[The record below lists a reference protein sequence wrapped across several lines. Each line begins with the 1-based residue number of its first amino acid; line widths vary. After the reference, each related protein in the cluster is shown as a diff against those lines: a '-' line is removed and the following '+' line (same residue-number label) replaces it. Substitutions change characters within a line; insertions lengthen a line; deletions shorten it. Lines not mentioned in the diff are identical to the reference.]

1 VDVQD
6 PRRILADRLRAL
18 REHGRPGGPKI
29 TQPELGA
36 VLGNAKPLS
45 VPLISSWESQANPRI
60 PPLARLERYAAL
72 FGAPRG
78 LALDQPRILSP
89 DEMTE
94 EEQKDMAELRKELTH
109 LRAEAQRATAPGA
122 TLGPQAGQA
131 QESLNT
137 GPWRFAD
144 GNDITIVCARWP
156 QHMLDRMPYTER
168 DDPDYIDLLN
178 YSELDALFELH
189 GHVRAANPGNKVV
202 LRTAGT
208 LTSDD
213 YTSHLAS
220 LGGVDWNTATT
231 NALRRLQ
238 LPVRQIADWDTPEGQ
253 YFEVQVGDGEPVR
266 HRAVLERISSND
278 VVMPDGQS
286 DHPDGGPQPTEVLVE
301 DVALFA
307 RAVSPWNRR
316 RTVTICNGMY
326 GRGTYGVV
334 RALTDARFRD
344 RNAAYLQS
352 RFQDS
357 DTYCILTRVP
367 IVDGAT
373 LTPDW
378 TTGEYTLFEWPA

>member
-1 VDVQD
+1 MDVQD

-18 REHGRPGGPKI
+18 REHGLPGGRRI

-36 VLGNAKPLS
+36 ALDNAKPLS

-72 FGAPRG
+72 FAAPRG
-78 LALDQPRILSP
+78 FALDEPRVLTP
-89 DEMTE
+89 DEMTDE
-94 EEQKDMAELRKELTH
+94 ELTEMAELKKELTH
-109 LRAEAQRATAPGA
+109 LRNEAQRAMAPGA
-122 TLGPQAGQA
+122 VLDPPAGQI

-144 GNDITIVCARWP
+144 GNDITIVCAQWP
-156 QHMLDRMPYTER
+156 QHMLDRMPYTDP

-189 GHVRAANPGNKVV
+189 GHVRAANPANRVN
-202 LRTAGT
+202 LRIAGA

-220 LGGVDWNTATT
+220 LGGVDWNTATI

-238 LPVRQIADWDTPEGQ
+238 LPVRQIADWDTPGGQ
-253 YFEVQVGDGEPVR
+253 YFEVEAGAGEPVR
-266 HRAVLERISSND
+266 HRPVLERISGNL
-278 VVMPDGQS
+278 VVTPDGATGRLG
-286 DHPDGGPQPTEVLVE
+286 GGPQQTEVLVE

-307 RAVSPWNRR
+307 RAISPWNRR

-344 RNAAYLQS
+344 RNAAFLQS
-352 RFQDS
+352 RFGDS
-357 DTYCILTRVP
+357 DAYCILTRVP

-378 TTGEYTLFEWPA
+378 TTGEYTLFEWSG

>member
-1 VDVQD
+1 MDVQD

-18 REHGRPGGPKI
+18 REYGLPGGRKI
-29 TQPELGA
+29 TQPELA
-36 VLGNAKPLS
+36 AALGNAKPLS

-60 PPLARLERYAAL
+60 PPFARLERYAAL

-78 LALDQPRILSP
+78 LSLDQPRILSP
-89 DEMTE
+89 DEMTD
-94 EEQKDMAELRKELTH
+94 EEQRDMAELRNEL
-109 LRAEAQRATAPGA
+109 LRLRNEAQRATAPGA
-122 TLGPQAGQA
+122 TPSPQAVQIE
-131 QESLNT
+131 ESLNT

-144 GNDITIVCARWP
+144 GNDITIVCAQWP
-156 QHMLDRMPYTER
+156 QHMLNRMPYT
-168 DDPDYIDLLN
+168 DPGDPDYINLLN

-189 GHVRAANPGNKVV
+189 GHVRAANPANRVN
-202 LRTAGT
+202 LRMAGA
-208 LTSDD
+208 LDSDD
-213 YTSHLAS
+213 YTSHLVS

-238 LPVRQIADWDTPEGQ
+238 LPVRQIADWDAAGGQ
-253 YFEVQVGDGEPVR
+253 YFEVEVGDGAPVR
-266 HRAVLERISSND
+266 HRAVLETISSND
-278 VVMPDGQS
+278 VVTPDDATGS
-286 DHPDGGPQPTEVLVE
+286 PDGGPQQTEVLVE

-307 RAVSPWNRR
+307 RAISPWNRR

-357 DTYCILTRVP
+357 DAYCILTRVP

-378 TTGEYTLFEWPA
+378 TTGEYTLFEWSG